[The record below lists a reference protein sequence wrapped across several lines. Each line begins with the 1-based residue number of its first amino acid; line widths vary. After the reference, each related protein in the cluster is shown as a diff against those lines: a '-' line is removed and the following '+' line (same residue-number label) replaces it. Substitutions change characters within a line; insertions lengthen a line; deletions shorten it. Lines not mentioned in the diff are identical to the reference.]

1 MKGKIEVDSGIY
13 LSSSVVDI
21 IESVNSKVDNL
32 QNLIN
37 GFYVNP
43 SFSSCTDFKDYSKFL
58 NDFGIRMFHS
68 MVPSHNDKIY
78 QIISKY
84 DYDSF
89 QAKIIELGT
98 TNYEGNELKEL
109 QLWNKMIRK
118 QITENGIES
127 IEFQMKEGE
136 IGIYFRNFHLLCICK
151 YLDHVYSLIT

>member
-1 MKGKIEVDSGIY
+1 
-13 LSSSVVDI
+13 
-21 IESVNSKVDNL
+21 
-32 QNLIN
+32 
-37 GFYVNP
+37 
-43 SFSSCTDFKDYSKFL
+43 
-58 NDFGIRMFHS
+58 MFHS

-84 DYDSF
+84 DYDSL
-89 QAKIIELGT
+89 QAKVIELET

-136 IGIYFRNFHLLCICK
+136 IGIYFRNFHFVCICK
-151 YLDHVYSLIT
+151 YLGHIYSLITLCKGNGLQNCCWHFLQKPNGEY